1 MKPARALER
10 LIKKPSDVAFA
21 GINATL
27 TRVFKS
33 SLETVENHAYIRNY
47 KLIVCRPNKKLAHNR
62 KRNAR
67 RRRGNVSEKI
77 QWAVNHMPKSD
88 DKHLG
93 IMSLENV
100 KKARAFHKSFPQYT
114 VTPLARLD
122 GQAERLG
129 LGNLCVKDESYRF
142 GLNAFKVLGGSFA
155 MANYIA
161 DETGKDVADCTY
173 DYLTSD
179 ELARDFG
186 QATFFTATD
195 GNHGRGVAWAANKL
209 GQKAVVH
216 MPKGSTKPRFDNIA
230 AEGATVTI
238 EEVNYDEC
246 VRIAAAEADACER
259 GVIVQDTAWEGYEKI
274 PSWIMEGYGTM
285 ASEAAEQLRSMAIN
299 RPTHVFVQA
308 GVGSLAGA
316 VVGYFTNL
324 YPDNPPIFV
333 VAECAPA
340 ACLYKGAAAG
350 DGDPRIVDG
359 DMPSIMAGLC
369 CGEPNILGWD
379 ILRNHV
385 RAFVSCP
392 DWVTARGMR
401 VLGAP
406 EKGDPRVISGESGA
420 VTSGLVMTLMQD
432 PEYAELKEAIGLDEN
447 SSVLCFSTEGD
458 TDPEQYRRIV
468 WEGEYPTF

>member
-1 MKPARALER
+1 MA
-10 LIKKPSDVAFA
+10 D
-21 GINATL
+21 
-27 TRVFKS
+27 
-33 SLETVENHAYIRNY
+33 
-47 KLIVCRPNKKLAHNR
+47 
-62 KRNAR
+62 
-67 RRRGNVSEKI
+67 KI
-77 QWAVNHMPKSD
+77 QWAGNTMPKSD

-93 IMSLENV
+93 IMSLDHV
-100 KKARAFHKSFPQYT
+100 KKARAFHQSFPQYT

-122 GQAERLG
+122 GQAARLG
-129 LGNLCVKDESYRF
+129 LSNLCVKDESYRF

-161 DETGKDVADCTY
+161 DETGKDVADCTF

-179 ELARDFG
+179 QLAEDFG

-246 VRIAAAEADACER
+246 VRMAAAEADACER

-285 ASEAAEQLRSMAIN
+285 ASEAAEQLREMAIN

-316 VVGYFTNL
+316 WWATS
-324 YPDNPPIFV
+324 PTCIPITRPPSSWLS
-333 VAECAPA
+333 AHRPPA
-340 ACLYKGAAAG
+340 CTRALPPATATRVSWTATCPPSWPACAAAS
-350 DGDPRIVDG
+350 PT
-359 DMPSIMAGLC
+359 SC
-369 CGEPNILGWD
+369 WD
-379 ILRNHV
+379 ILRNHTT
-385 RAFVSCP
+385 AFVSCP

-401 VLGAP
+401 TLGAP

-420 VTSGLVMTLMQD
+420 VTTGLVETLMLD
-432 PEYAELKEAIGLDEN
+432 PEYAELKELIGLDKT

-458 TDPEQYRRIV
+458 TDPDQYRRIV
-468 WEGEYPTF
+468 WEGEYPTC

>member
-1 MKPARALER
+1 MA
-10 LIKKPSDVAFA
+10 D
-21 GINATL
+21 
-27 TRVFKS
+27 
-33 SLETVENHAYIRNY
+33 
-47 KLIVCRPNKKLAHNR
+47 
-62 KRNAR
+62 
-67 RRRGNVSEKI
+67 KI
-77 QWAVNHMPKSD
+77 QWASNTMPKSD

-93 IMSLENV
+93 IMSLDHV
-100 KKARAFHKSFPQYT
+100 KKARAFHQSFPQYT

-122 GQAERLG
+122 GQAARLG
-129 LGNLCVKDESYRF
+129 LSNLCVKDESYRF

-161 DETGKDVADCTY
+161 DETGKDVADCTF

-179 ELARDFG
+179 QLAKDFG

-246 VRIAAAEADACER
+246 VRMAAAEADACER
-259 GVIVQDTAWEGYEKI
+259 GVIVQDTAWEGY
-274 PSWIMEGYGTM
+274 GTM
-285 ASEAAEQLRSMAIN
+285 ASEAAEQLREMAIN

-324 YPDNPPIFV
+324 YPDNPPTFV
-333 VAECAPA
+333 VVECAPA

-379 ILRNHV
+379 ILRNHAT
-385 RAFVSCP
+385 AFVSCP

-401 VLGAP
+401 TLGAP

-420 VTSGLVMTLMQD
+420 VTTGLVETLMLD
-432 PEYAELKEAIGLDEN
+432 PEYAELKELIGLDKT

-458 TDPEQYRRIV
+458 TDPDQYRRIV
-468 WEGEYPTF
+468 WEGEYPTC